1 MALQVKKTHRSS
13 EAKQA
18 ALEEARKEDVTRLNA
33 LIPKSLHKQLKMQ
46 AIQEGEGATVTSIIT
61 KAAEEYLKRYDNK

>member
-1 MALQVKKTHRSS
+1 MALQVKKTDRSS

-33 LIPKSLHKQLKMQ
+33 LIPKSLHKRLKMQ
-46 AIQEGEGATVTSIIT
+46 AIQEGEGATVTSIII
-61 KAAEEYLKRYDNK
+61 KSAEEYLNRYDNE